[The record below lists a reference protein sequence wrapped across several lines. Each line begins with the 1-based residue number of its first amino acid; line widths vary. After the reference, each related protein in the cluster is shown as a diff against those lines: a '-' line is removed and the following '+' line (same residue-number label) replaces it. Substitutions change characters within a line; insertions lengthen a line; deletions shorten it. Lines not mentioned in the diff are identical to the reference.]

1 MNVKLAHALSC
12 EPKASDG
19 ASREEEICCTAK
31 GSICCVVEAHGV
43 LPSLIKY
50 LRVVHPKS
58 AALLTHHSSLAVDE
72 VDEMQLHRRAIVSA
86 LHSSSEDGSCRQSG
100 SLWFTVLLSLLVLFL
115 SPIPFQVLLCA
126 GQGGQAATW
135 WSRGT
140 DPLSTQFHW
149 VQMRWASGIFF
160 FLYWKGKADT
170 IITAFALAMHSNLF
184 PFWLFN
190 TVDRWCLKCVIAHNF
205 SSTLW
210 IAQSFFFLSVS
221 SSGYRDASIPSK
233 YAKNVELYFVLLN

>member
-1 MNVKLAHALSC
+1 MNQKLQI
-12 EPKASDG
+12 EPAERK
-19 ASREEEICCTAK
+19 EFVCYTAK
-31 GSICCVVEAHGV
+31 GSICCVIEAHGL

-86 LHSSSEDGSCRQSG
+86 LHSSSEDGSCRQSS
-100 SLWFTVLLSLLVLFL
+100 SLWFTTLLSLLVFFSFTCTFSGLA
-115 SPIPFQVLLCA
+115 LCWPRWT
-126 GQGGQAATW
+126 GSHRTKLW
-135 WSRGT
+135 DWSA
-140 DPLSTQFHW
+140 FHS
-149 VQMRWASGIFF
+149 ASLGADEMSVWGF

-190 TVDRWCLKCVIAHNF
+190 TVDRWCLKRGIAHNF

-210 IAQSFFFLSVS
+210 IAQSFFSPLCKQFWLQ
-221 SSGYRDASIPSK
+221 RCQHPQ
-233 YAKNVELYFVLLN
+233 